1 MDDVS
6 IVCENEDINAE
17 KDVKVK
23 LALLT
28 SIYTFLLNLIVRPLY
43 SSVLFQPMVHVH
55 EYQCCQL
62 STVSPPSYGWDTAE
76 RGAVVI
82 CHEKL

>member
-1 MDDVS
+1 MDKHNDSLITDLDDVS

-28 SIYTFLLNLIVRPLY
+28 IIFIH
-43 SSVLFQPMVHVH
+43 F
-55 EYQCCQL
+55 C
-62 STVSPPSYGWDTAE
+62 
-76 RGAVVI
+76 
-82 CHEKL
+82 

>member
-1 MDDVS
+1 MQISLTASKLTFSIIPYIQFINDSNVKNYRDKHNDSLITDLDDVS

-28 SIYTFLLNLIVRPLY
+28 IV
-43 SSVLFQPMVHVH
+43 FTHF
-55 EYQCCQL
+55 C
-62 STVSPPSYGWDTAE
+62 
-76 RGAVVI
+76 
-82 CHEKL
+82 